1 MVRRILFSAGAD
13 NLIPAAMKRFF
24 LAVSAALLIVACG
37 KQPSARA
44 GAVGDEASPVAADA
58 APAVLSSPAPTG
70 DPRSDYIFVTN
81 FEYDDNDQVEWL
93 KLECR
98 KGEMTQDFGFE
109 FNWSKDKEILVGE
122 GSGEVSE
129 DDINGDGW
137 PDVVVFLGNFGV
149 LSPLYFYGACI
160 WNPDDESF
168 VQVKEYEEIPNAEP
182 CQLDGKPAVK
192 SVSEGMDGEVSTD
205 YYVWEGRKL
214 VLKQ

>member
-1 MVRRILFSAGAD
+1 
-13 NLIPAAMKRFF
+13 MKRFF

-44 GAVGDEASPVAADA
+44 GAVSDEASPVVAATTASPVVADA
-58 APAVLSSPAPTG
+58 APAVPSSPAPTG

-168 VQVKEYEEIPNAEP
+168 VQVKEYEEIPNAEL
-182 CQLDGKPAVK
+182 CELDGKPAVK
-192 SVSEGMDGEVSTD
+192 SVAEGLDGEVSTD

>member
-1 MVRRILFSAGAD
+1 MT
-13 NLIPAAMKRFF
+13 RFF
-24 LAVSAALLIVACG
+24 LAVCAALLIVACG

-44 GAVGDEASPVAADA
+44 GAAGDEATPVAAAA
-58 APAVLSSPAPTG
+58 APADPSSLASTG
-70 DPRSDYIFVTN
+70 DPRSDYSFVTN

-98 KGEMTQDFGFE
+98 KGEMTQDFGFG
-109 FNWSKDKEILVGE
+109 FNWSKDKEILVAE
-122 GSGEVSE
+122 GSGAVSE

-149 LSPLYFYGACI
+149 LSPLYFYGACV

-182 CQLDGKPAVK
+182 CRLDGKPAVK
-192 SVSEGMDGEVSTD
+192 SVSEGLDGEISTD

>member
-1 MVRRILFSAGAD
+1 MT
-13 NLIPAAMKRFF
+13 RFF
-24 LAVSAALLIVACG
+24 LAVCAALLIVACG

-44 GAVGDEASPVAADA
+44 GAVGDEATPVAAAA
-58 APAVLSSPAPTG
+58 APAVPPSPASTG
-70 DPRSDYIFVTN
+70 DPRSDYSFVTN

-98 KGEMTQDFGFE
+98 KGEMTQDFGFG
-109 FNWSKDKEILVGE
+109 FNWSKDKEILVAE
-122 GSGEVSE
+122 GSGAVSE

-137 PDVVVFLGNFGV
+137 SDVVVFLGNFGV
-149 LSPLYFYGACI
+149 LSPLYFYGACV

-182 CQLDGKPAVK
+182 CRLDGKPAVK
-192 SVSEGMDGEVSTD
+192 SVSEGLDGEISTD

>member
-1 MVRRILFSAGAD
+1 
-13 NLIPAAMKRFF
+13 MKRFF

-44 GAVGDEASPVAADA
+44 GAVGDEASPVAAATTASPVVADA
-58 APAVLSSPAPTG
+58 APAVPSSPAPTG

-182 CQLDGKPAVK
+182 CQLDGKPAIK
-192 SVSEGMDGEVSTD
+192 SVAEGLDGEVSTD

>member
-1 MVRRILFSAGAD
+1 
-13 NLIPAAMKRFF
+13 MKRFF
-24 LAVSAALLIVACG
+24 LAVSAALLIGACG

-192 SVSEGMDGEVSTD
+192 SVSEGLDGEIHTD

>member
-1 MVRRILFSAGAD
+1 
-13 NLIPAAMKRFF
+13 MKRFF

-37 KQPSARA
+37 KQPSAGA
-44 GAVGDEASPVAADA
+44 GAVGDEASPVADAA
-58 APAVLSSPAPTG
+58 APAVPSSPAPTG
-70 DPRSDYIFVTN
+70 NPRSDYIFVTN

-98 KGEMTQDFGFE
+98 KDGMTQDFGFG

-122 GSGEVSE
+122 GSGAISE

-137 PDVVVFLGNFGV
+137 LDVVVFLGNFGV
-149 LSPLYFYGACI
+149 LSPLYFYGACV

-192 SVSEGMDGEVSTD
+192 SVSEGLDGEIHTD

-214 VLKQ
+214 VLKP

>member
-1 MVRRILFSAGAD
+1 
-13 NLIPAAMKRFF
+13 MKRFF

>member
-1 MVRRILFSAGAD
+1 MT
-13 NLIPAAMKRFF
+13 RFF
-24 LAVSAALLIVACG
+24 LAVCAALLIVACG

-44 GAVGDEASPVAADA
+44 GAAGDEATPVAAAA
-58 APAVLSSPAPTG
+58 APAVPPSPAPTG
-70 DPRSDYIFVTN
+70 DPRSDYSFVTN

-98 KGEMTQDFGFE
+98 KGEMTQDFGFG
-109 FNWSKDKEILVGE
+109 FNWSKDKEILVAE
-122 GSGEVSE
+122 GSGAVSE

-149 LSPLYFYGACI
+149 LSPLYFYGACV

-182 CQLDGKPAVK
+182 CRLDGRPAVK
-192 SVSEGMDGEVSTD
+192 SVSESLDGEVSTD

>member
-1 MVRRILFSAGAD
+1 MT
-13 NLIPAAMKRFF
+13 RFF
-24 LAVSAALLIVACG
+24 LAVFAALLIAACG
-37 KQPSARA
+37 KQPSAGA
-44 GAVGDEASPVAADA
+44 GAAGEQALPAA
-58 APAVLSSPAPTG
+58 APAAPVA
-70 DPRSDYIFVTN
+70 DPRSEYTFVTN
-81 FEYDDNDQVEWL
+81 FEYDDNGQVEWL

-98 KGEMTQDFGFE
+98 KGEMTQDFGFG

-129 DDINGDGW
+129 DDINGVGW

-149 LSPLYFYGACI
+149 LSPLYFYGACV

-192 SVSEGMDGEVSTD
+192 SVSESLDGEVSTD
-205 YYVWEGRKL
+205 YYVWEGHKL
-214 VLKQ
+214 VVKQQ

>member
-1 MVRRILFSAGAD
+1 
-13 NLIPAAMKRFF
+13 MKRFF

-122 GSGEVSE
+122 GSGAVSE

-149 LSPLYFYGACI
+149 LSPLYFYGACV

-182 CQLDGKPAVK
+182 CQFDGKPAVK
-192 SVSEGMDGEVSTD
+192 SVSEGLDGEIHTD

-214 VLKQ
+214 VLKP

>member
-1 MVRRILFSAGAD
+1 
-13 NLIPAAMKRFF
+13 MKRFF

-37 KQPSARA
+37 KQPSTGA

-98 KGEMTQDFGFE
+98 KGEMTQDFGFG
-109 FNWSKDKEILVGE
+109 FNWSKDKEILVEE
-122 GSGEVSE
+122 GSGTVTEE
-129 DDINGDGW
+129 DINGDGW
-137 PDVVVFLGNFGV
+137 LDVVVFLGNFGV
-149 LSPLYFYGACI
+149 LSPLYFYGACV
-160 WNPDDESF
+160 WNPDEECFD
-168 VQVKEYEEIPNAEP
+168 QVKEYEGIPNAEL
-182 CQLDGKPAVK
+182 CELDGKPAVK
-192 SVSEGMDGEVSTD
+192 SVSEGLDGEIHTD